1 MVDSIIQKESIIQ
14 NVLAFYLP
22 SNYSNQNDF
31 FSYNRIFE
39 DLIGKITS
47 NILNEK
53 LSNENKKWIKKF
65 SNNEDA
71 YKKSIKMHE
80 NIANTFF
87 NF

>member
-1 MVDSIIQKESIIQ
+1 MI
-14 NVLAFYLP
+14 
-22 SNYSNQNDF
+22 F

-53 LSNENKKWIKKF
+53 LSNDNKKWIKKF